1 MTGIRATARIETTA
15 EIKRLA
21 RIQIAEKGA
30 AQLSLR
36 EIAREMGLA
45 SSALYRYFESRDQ
58 LLTELIID
66 SYDDLG
72 ECIERADA
80 AKRRDDLI
88 GRWRSTSQA
97 LRTWALAHP
106 SEYGLT
112 FGTPV
117 PGYEAPSDTIAPA
130 SRYTNVL
137 LRLLGDIHSAGCTP
151 SIQMPATKGALK
163 EYKQIRRN
171 INLDAPDE
179 LLLAGLAA
187 WATLFGA
194 ISLEL
199 FGHVDTV
206 LVDPSV
212 HFIALTEMLGRQIT
226 GLN

>member
-1 MTGIRATARIETTA
+1 MTGTRAKARFETTA

-21 RIQIAEKGA
+21 MIQIAEKGA

-66 SYDDLG
+66 SYDDIG
-72 ECIERADA
+72 ECVERANA
-80 AKRRDDLI
+80 TKSQDDLL

-97 LRTWALAHP
+97 IHKWAHAHP
-106 SEYGLT
+106 SEYGLI

-137 LRLLGDIHSAGCTP
+137 LQLLGDAHSAGCTP
-151 SIQMPATKGALK
+151 SIHLPATKGAPK

-171 INLDAPDE
+171 LNLDVPDE

-187 WATLFGA
+187 WAALFGA
-194 ISLEL
+194 ISLQL

-212 HFIALTEMLGRQIT
+212 HFTALSEMLGQQII
-226 GLN
+226 GLE